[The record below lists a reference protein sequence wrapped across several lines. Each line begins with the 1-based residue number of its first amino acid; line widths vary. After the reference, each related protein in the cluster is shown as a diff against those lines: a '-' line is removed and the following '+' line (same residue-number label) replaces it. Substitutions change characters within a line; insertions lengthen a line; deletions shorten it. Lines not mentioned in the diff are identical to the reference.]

1 MVERLESD
9 VNGAFDTLSSSAI
22 ETGFSRVFNDCVDA
36 VEEADENQ
44 EKLTALNFFEMLKIS
59 YKIKGGKTKKELEER
74 KKELDSFNMN
84 ALPIVL
90 DIVSANSHHCQ
101 YIKEFEKKKRE
112 ENIAELQKGASIL
125 GKATGEQKR

>member
-22 ETGFSRVFNDCVDA
+22 ETGFSRVFNVCVYA
-36 VEEADENQ
+36 VEEADGNQ

-59 YKIKGGKTKKELEER
+59 YKIKGGKTKKELEEK
-74 KKELDSFNMN
+74 KKEVDSFYMT

-90 DIVSANSHHCQ
+90 DIVSAKSHHYQ
-101 YIKEFEKKKRE
+101 YIKECEKRNERKTSQSYRK
-112 ENIAELQKGASIL
+112 ELLS
-125 GKATGEQKR
+125 